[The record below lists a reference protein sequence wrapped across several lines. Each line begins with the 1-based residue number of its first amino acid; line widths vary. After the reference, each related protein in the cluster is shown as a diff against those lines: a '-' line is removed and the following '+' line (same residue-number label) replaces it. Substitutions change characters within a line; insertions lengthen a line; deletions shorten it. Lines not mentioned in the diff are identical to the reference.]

1 MLEGR
6 IEYPAYIVLDIPVPM
21 EKRIQSLRSRFDAE
35 RADMPAEVTLTGS
48 CGVGTILPG
57 QEISLIAREMDK
69 VAARFA
75 PFEAEFDHV
84 ERFLNTDIYYLAFRD
99 PAPFAA
105 LHKALAETEIRF
117 RHTEY
122 PFVPHCT
129 LKLRQ
134 HPTEQ
139 ELLELFFLNAPRDP
153 FRLGRMSLYS
163 LPGPTECILHHRVAL
178 SGSQPPA

>member
-1 MLEGR
+1 MLKGR
-6 IEYPAYIVLDIPVPM
+6 IEYPAYIVLDIPAPM
-21 EKRIQSLRSRFDAE
+21 EEKIQALRSHFDAG

-57 QEISLIAREMDK
+57 QEIAFVAREMDR

-75 PFEAEFDHV
+75 PFQAEFDHV
-84 ERFLNTDIYYLAFRD
+84 ERFQNTDIYYLAFRN

-105 LHKALAETEIRF
+105 LHRALAETEIRF
-117 RHTEY
+117 HPTAY

-139 ELLELFFLNAPRDP
+139 ELLELFFLNAPKEP
-153 FRLGRMSLYS
+153 FLLGGMSLYS
-163 LPGPTECILHHRVAL
+163 LPDPTECILHHRVAL
-178 SGSQPPA
+178 TGSQVPA